1 MLPAWAT
8 QVRQVIKAIPKGE
21 VLSYSQVALRA
32 GMPGNPRGVVR
43 ALKLL
48 KGVPWWRVVRADR
61 TLAKEMVEAQAPRL
75 RRDGVRVEG
84 RRVHPAKAPP
94 PRPKRQSKS

>member
-1 MLPAWAT
+1 MSKRGYFGTDGIRGQANLFPMTA
-8 QVRQVIKAIPKGE
+8 E
-21 VLSYSQVALRA
+21 VALRA

-75 RRDGVRVEG
+75 RREGVRVEG